1 VETVSQAIADRDA
14 GRAGSRSFLLG
25 GYWTVRSTT
34 MSCPMPLATPAEIE
48 QACDSLVAGITER
61 YEAINNIIY
70 GVQST
75 TTRGPAGP
83 SLVPY
88 VPGNLRNRLIEAL
101 LSSGQD
107 APPIPIVVAG
117 HFDDPLAQQCR
128 PEVRTACR
136 ARFAIETVVVFD
148 PAAAPSATP
157 QPSPTPFPSP
167 APSGLFDPQQCNGDV
182 PYSFVGWTTPA
193 ELQSDL
199 QGEGHIWAVVTR
211 DVVLIGDWLEGVDAA
226 GQLTGHFSRTWG
238 RRVCTGQLQM
248 GNGIRYG
255 VILGTAFREWDDGRR
270 TRDDPFGPGTGDAS
284 YSPAGP
290 LPSLPPA
297 LGAEMHGPGIAPAQV
312 TIHDWSGLLA
322 SARPATAAE
331 LAAPGADTGQD
342 HAAAARTLRP
352 DPRSVLIVWAEC
364 GSDSSGTVVVTKDRG
379 SVLVKG
385 SPRTDCGQPGARR
398 GAVLTFTSAV
408 PPAISA
414 VTGL

>member
-1 VETVSQAIADRDA
+1 VSQAAADRDA
-14 GRAGSRSFLLG
+14 GRAGAASFLLG
-25 GYWTVRSTT
+25 GYWSVRSTT

-88 VPGNLRNRLIEAL
+88 VPANLRDRLINAL
-101 LSSGQD
+101 LSPDHD

-128 PEVRTACR
+128 PEVQAACR

-193 ELQSDL
+193 ELDSDL
-199 QGEGHIWAVVTR
+199 QGEGHVWAVVTG
-211 DVVLIGDWLEGVDAA
+211 DVVLIGEWGESVDAS

-238 RRVCTGQLQM
+238 RRVCTGQLET

-270 TRDDPFGPGTGDAS
+270 TRDDPFGPGTGDTS
-284 YSPAGP
+284 YP
-290 LPSLPPA
+290 LSGSLPPLPRA
-297 LGAEMHGPGIAPAQV
+297 VNAEMHGPGIAPAQIA
-312 TIHDWSGLLA
+312 IHDWSGLLV
-322 SARPATAAE
+322 SARPATDAE
-331 LAAPGADTGQD
+331 LAAPGADTSQD
-342 HAAAARTLRP
+342 HAAAARVLSA
-352 DPRSVLIVWAEC
+352 DPRSALIVWAEC

-379 SVLVKG
+379 NVLIKG

-398 GAVLTFTSAV
+398 GAVFTFASPLPTGIQ
-408 PPAISA
+408 AIS
-414 VTGL
+414 GL